1 MFDQLPLES
10 VAGWPVYVS
19 LAAARAFARWRGE
32 RLPPE
37 AEFHR
42 AAFCQPDGGQL
53 AGAPHVLPWG
63 EATPA
68 DRRGNVGVRRW
79 APTPV
84 GSHPEAASAWG
95 VPGPLGDG
103 GGWTSTRSNGPPAL
117 PTYIPGNA
125 GYFA

>member
-19 LAAARAFARWRGE
+19 LAEARAFARWRGE
-32 RLPPE
+32 RLPTE

-53 AGAPHVLPWG
+53 AGALHVLPWG

-68 DRRGNVGVRRW
+68 DRRGNVGFRPW
-79 APTPV
+79 APTPG
-84 GSHPEAASAWG
+84 GSHPEAARARG
-95 VPGPLGDG
+95 VPGLIADRWEG
-103 GGWTSTRSNGPPAL
+103 TSTGFTGRPGFTP
-117 PTYIPGNA
+117 YIPG
-125 GYFA
+125 